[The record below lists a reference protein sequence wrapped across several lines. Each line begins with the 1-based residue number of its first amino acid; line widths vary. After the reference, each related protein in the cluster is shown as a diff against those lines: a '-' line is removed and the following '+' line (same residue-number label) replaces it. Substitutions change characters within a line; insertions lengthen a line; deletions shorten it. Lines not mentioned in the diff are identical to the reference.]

1 MKVYLDLDGVIVNF
15 RKGVCDALGFSYAD
29 HSVRKWMFWEDWPNI
44 TFEMVNAICTQE
56 FWRTLNFTQDGQIL
70 LYGWV
75 GLMEKFEDITLL
87 TTPMPNPG
95 SWSGKYLWIRDN
107 MPAKFMENVIML
119 QGSKAQLAGPDT
131 LLIDDKDEN
140 VEEFRAVGGQAILVP
155 RMWNKDAH
163 LASQSAKIVK
173 KCLET
178 F

>member
-1 MKVYLDLDGVIVNF
+1 MKVFLDLDGVIVDF
-15 RKGVCDALGFSYAD
+15 RRGVCEVFGFPCD
-29 HSVRKWMFWEDWPNI
+29 DLTKKWAFWGVWPNV

-56 FWRTLNFTQDGQIL
+56 FWRTLNFTHDGQIL

-75 GLMEKFEDITLL
+75 GLMEKFENITLL

-95 SWSGKYLWIRDN
+95 SWSGKYLWIKEN
-107 MPAKFMENVIML
+107 MPAKFLKNTIML

-140 VEEFRAVGGQAILVP
+140 IEEFVAAGGQGILVP
-155 RMWNKDAH
+155 RIWNRLHGQADEA
-163 LASQSAKIVK
+163 LQVVK
-173 KCLET
+173 NKLEE